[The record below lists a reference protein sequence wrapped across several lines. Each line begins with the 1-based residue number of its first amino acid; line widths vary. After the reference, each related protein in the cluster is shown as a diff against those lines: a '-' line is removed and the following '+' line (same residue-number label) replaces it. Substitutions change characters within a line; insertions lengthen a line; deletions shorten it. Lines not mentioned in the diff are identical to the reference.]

1 MLKQAFKNGFVNRS
15 LKTNNQ
21 YCESVCLEKCQT
33 PVVGRSE
40 CVCGCQTLTACVL
53 TLIRQGSSEEEEEGE
68 EEGSGGDDN
77 EVEEQSNGNSH
88 QRPPHTA
95 TLPIRTLPSR
105 PVTPSRPPHHAS
117 VGQQSQT

>member
-1 MLKQAFKNGFVNRS
+1 M
-15 LKTNNQ
+15 
-21 YCESVCLEKCQT
+21 
-33 PVVGRSE
+33 
-40 CVCGCQTLTACVL
+40 GCQTLTACVL

-117 VGQQSQT
+117 VGQQQTNIYIISITSTFFPKNTN